1 MFTIIL
7 TTIIYY
13 FNKKELKTNYR
24 SWLEQ
29 FMCGSWIF
37 VWEIGMILLFILK

>member
-13 FNKKELKTNYR
+13 LNKKELKTNYR

-29 FMCGSWIF
+29 FMYGSWIF
-37 VWEIGMILLFILK
+37 VFEIGIILLFILK